1 MAPAEQET
9 IQTTEPVKTEMS
21 EDKGATASSGT
32 EGIKTETDDTEAEGE
47 KAEGEEAEGEK
58 VEAEGDKAEAEG
70 EKVEAEG
77 EKVEA
82 KIEKMEAEGE
92 KMETDQ
98 AFLDKISLAM
108 PGDEAVPD
116 KADQEEDEGKKI
128 LMRNINKKKSGDEI
142 EDYLFDNYPEAGI
155 EEIEVCTRENRRAGA
170 GKLEKWFTGT
180 VIVKAA
186 INHHEYL
193 KK

>member
-21 EDKGATASSGT
+21 EDKEASASSGT
-32 EGIKTETDDTEAEGE
+32 EGIKTETEETEAEGE
-47 KAEGEEAEGEK
+47 KTEAEGEK
-58 VEAEGDKAEAEG
+58 VEAEGVKTEAEG
-70 EKVEAEG
+70 VKTEAEG
-77 EKVEA
+77 V
-82 KIEKMEAEGE
+82 

-108 PGDEAVPD
+108 PEDEAVPD
-116 KADQEEDEGKKI
+116 KADQEEDEGRKI

-170 GKLEKWFTGT
+170 GKPEKWFTGT

-186 INHHEYL
+186 I
-193 KK
+193 

>member
-21 EDKGATASSGT
+21 EDKEASASSGT
-32 EGIKTETDDTEAEGE
+32 EGIKTETEETEAEGE
-47 KAEGEEAEGEK
+47 KTEAEGEK
-58 VEAEGDKAEAEG
+58 VEAEGVKTEAEG
-70 EKVEAEG
+70 V
-77 EKVEA
+77 
-82 KIEKMEAEGE
+82 

-108 PGDEAVPD
+108 PEDEAVPD
-116 KADQEEDEGKKI
+116 KADQEEDEGRKI

-170 GKLEKWFTGT
+170 GKPEKWFTGT

-186 INHHEYL
+186 I
-193 KK
+193 